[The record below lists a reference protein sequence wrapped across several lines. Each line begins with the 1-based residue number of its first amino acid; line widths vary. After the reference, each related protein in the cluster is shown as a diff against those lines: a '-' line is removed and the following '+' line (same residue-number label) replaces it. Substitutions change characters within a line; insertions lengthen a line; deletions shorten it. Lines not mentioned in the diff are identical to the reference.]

1 MEVDIVD
8 RIAIL
13 QYKQSESIGDNVDVH
28 QVYGLSRSF
37 RRDFN
42 SEALNRGVNDNKI
55 DRNNKLR
62 KDERTGVRLAKLKM

>member
-1 MEVDIVD
+1 M
-8 RIAIL
+8 
-13 QYKQSESIGDNVDVH
+13 H

-62 KDERTGVRLAKLKM
+62 KDERTGVRLAKLKMWDHYTDVLVALKIYLQYSQAV